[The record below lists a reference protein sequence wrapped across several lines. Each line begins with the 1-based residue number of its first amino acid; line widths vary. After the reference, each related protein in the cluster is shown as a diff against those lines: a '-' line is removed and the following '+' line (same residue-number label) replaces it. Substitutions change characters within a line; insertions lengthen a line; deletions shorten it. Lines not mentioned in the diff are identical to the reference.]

1 VNDQKLFADYLRKC
15 FVSVDGLWFMKVEED
30 ADFEKALAL
39 DIAVW
44 KVIPKIEARAIQE
57 LLNLGKGIEALRQAL
72 DFKLSAE
79 LYRFDLTQISL
90 DSFVLEVHGCPWVEQ
105 IKKANRQHFLERI
118 SDTICPAEYRTFT
131 DEFGKDL
138 KIEHLRD
145 KCLSDGCCRFLFQEP
160 R

>member
-1 VNDQKLFADYLRKC
+1 MENQKLFADYLRKC
-15 FVSVDGLWFMKVEED
+15 FVSVDGLWFMKIEED
-30 ADFEKALAL
+30 ADFEKALEL

-44 KVIPKIEARAIQE
+44 KVLPKIEALTIQE
-57 LLNLGKGIEALRQAL
+57 LLKLGKGIEALRQAL
-72 DFKLSAE
+72 EFKLNAE
-79 LYRFDLTQISL
+79 MYRFDLTQITR
-90 DSFVLEVHGCPWVEQ
+90 DSFVLEVHGCPWVEH

-131 DEFGKDL
+131 DGFGKGI

-145 KCLSDGCCRFLFQEP
+145 RCMADGSCRFFFQEP